1 MKALFHGKTVHNR
14 TNFLRLLCSVVTV
27 PILFG
32 SCLVAQNGPAPSP
45 KPQNSFIRVNQVG
58 YECGNTNRAYLMSP
72 ASAQGTKFAVLNSYG
87 YPVFKGT
94 VGADQGTWVGATNF
108 EVNAIDFT
116 VWPGSYTIQVGGVV
130 SPSFQVGLGAFI
142 YSGPLTNALTF
153 YQNERDGTNYIPSD
167 LRTAPG
173 HQSDA
178 SAKVYLTPNI
188 DENDILVSDLTA
200 TGATINAEGG
210 WWDAGDYL
218 KFVQTH
224 SYTVALMLI
233 GVRDFPYQMGSGSW
247 TSNFTAEAK
256 FGLQWLSQMWNDSS
270 KTLYYQV
277 GIGTGGCVIKGSGQG
292 GCPKGTQ
299 YLYSD
304 HDIWRLPQDDT
315 AANYPGAP
323 YKYILNRPVF
333 VAGPAGS
340 KISPNLAGRLAAA
353 FAVGYQVYQNSD
365 PAFAAQCLKN
375 AEDIFALAQTNANKN
390 NNLLTTAPYDFYP
403 EVVWQDDLE
412 LGATELYNAL
422 SSCNMPPAGLPQTN
436 ASYYLNQAA
445 YWANAYIT
453 SPNDASDS
461 LNLYDVSGLAHY
473 ELYRAI
479 SAAGNPSG
487 LAVTQAALLADLKK
501 ELDNAVAQ
509 SATDPFGFGFAWG
522 QFDTTTHGA
531 GLAVEAKEYD
541 YLTSST
547 TYEQHSRQWAAN
559 ILGANAWG
567 VSLIVG
573 DGSTFPDCMQHQVA
587 NLVGSLD
594 GSYPVL
600 AGALVEGPNSY
611 DAVQSGGFVTN
622 MRNCPAN
629 GVDAYA
635 AFNNYNDPN
644 AAVFVDNVQSYATT
658 EPAIDLTSASFL
670 MFAWRTAGAPAT
682 QSGRGRD

>member
-1 MKALFHGKTVHNR
+1 MKANLHSKAVNNR
-14 TNFLRLLCSVVTV
+14 AYFRGLLGGLVAL
-27 PILFG
+27 PLFG
-32 SCLVAQNGPAPSP
+32 SSLMAQAAPASLT
-45 KPQNSFIRVNQVG
+45 PQNSYIRVNQVG
-58 YECGNTNRAYLMSP
+58 YEANTQSRAYLMSP
-72 ASAQGTKFAVLNSYG
+72 ASAQGAKFVVLDSKGNT
-87 YPVFKGT
+87 VFKGK

-116 VWPGSYTIQVGGVV
+116 VCQGTYTVQVGSVV
-130 SPSFQVGLGAFI
+130 SPSFQVGPGSAI
-142 YSGPLTNALTF
+142 YSAPLANTLSF
-153 YQNERDGTNYIPSD
+153 YQNERDGINYIPSD
-167 LRTAPG
+167 LRSAPG
-173 HQSDA
+173 HVNDA
-178 SAKVYLTPNI
+178 SAKVYQTPNI
-188 DENDILVSDLTA
+188 DENDILVSDLTP

-233 GVRDFPYQMGSGSW
+233 GVRDFPNQMGSGSW

-256 FGLQWLSQMWNDSS
+256 FGLQWLSQMWDDSS

-292 GCPKGTQ
+292 GCPAGTQ

-304 HDIWRLPQDDT
+304 HDIWRLPQDDN

-323 YKYILNRPVF
+323 YKYIRNRPVF
-333 VAGPAGS
+333 IAGPAGS

-353 FAVGYQVYQNSD
+353 FAVGYQVYRNSD

-375 AEDIFALAQTNANKN
+375 AEHIFDLAQTNANIN

-422 SSCNMPPAGLPQTN
+422 SNCNSLPAGLPHAN
-436 ASYYLNQAA
+436 AGYYLNKAA

-453 SPNDASDS
+453 GPNDASDS

-479 SAAGNPSG
+479 SAAGNPGG

-501 ELDNAVAQ
+501 ELDNAVTQ
-509 SATDPFGFGFAWG
+509 SATDPFGFGFAWA

-541 YLTSST
+541 YLTGSS
-547 TYEQHSRQWAAN
+547 TYEQYSRQWTAN

-567 VSLIVG
+567 ISLIVG

-594 GSYPVL
+594 GTPPVL

-611 DAVQSGGFVTN
+611 ANVQSGGFVAN

-670 MFAWRTAGAPAT
+670 MFAWRSAGAPAN
-682 QSGRGRD
+682 

>member
-1 MKALFHGKTVHNR
+1 MKAFSYGKTFHNR
-14 TNFLRLLCSVVTV
+14 VYLRGLLCA
-27 PILFG
+27 
-32 SCLVAQNGPAPSP
+32 VAVLPALGASSSMA
-45 KPQNSFIRVNQVG
+45 QTSFIRVNQVG
-58 YECGNTNRAYLMSP
+58 YEANTQSRAYLMSP
-72 ASAQGTKFAVLNSYG
+72 ASAQGGKFRVIDSHGHTAFSG
-87 YPVFKGT
+87 K
-94 VGADQGTWVGATNF
+94 VGADQGTWVGTTSF
-108 EVNAIDFT
+108 EVNTIDFA
-116 VWPGSYTIQVGGVV
+116 VCQGAYTIQVGSAV
-130 SPSFQVGLGAFI
+130 SPSFQVGSGSAI
-142 YSGPLTNALTF
+142 YSAPLTNALTF
-153 YQNERDGTNYIPSD
+153 YQNERDGSNYIPSD

-188 DENDILVSDLTA
+188 DGNDILVSDLTP

-233 GVRDFPYQMGSGSW
+233 GVRDFPNQMGSGSW

-256 FGLQWLSQMWNDSS
+256 FGLQWLSQMWDDSS

-304 HDIWRLPQDDT
+304 HDIWRLPQDDKAT
-315 AANYPGAP
+315 NYPGAP
-323 YKYILNRPVF
+323 YKYIRNRPVF
-333 VAGPAGS
+333 IAGPAGS

-353 FAVGYQVYQNSD
+353 FAVGYQVYRDSD

-375 AEDIFALAQTNANKN
+375 AADIFDLAQTNAHIN

-403 EVVWQDDLE
+403 EVAWQDDLE

-422 SSCNMPPAGLPQTN
+422 SSCNAPPAGLPHTSAN
-436 ASYYLNQAA
+436 YYLNKAA
-445 YWANAYIT
+445 NWANAYIT
-453 SPNDASDS
+453 GPNDASDS
-461 LNLYDVSGLAHY
+461 LNLYDVSGLAHF

-479 SAAGNPSG
+479 SAAGNPGG
-487 LAVTQAALLADLKK
+487 LATSRAALLADMKK

-509 SATDPFGFGFAWG
+509 GTTDPFGFGFAWG
-522 QFDTTTHGA
+522 QFDTTTHGS
-531 GLAVEAKEYD
+531 GLAVEAAEYD
-541 YLTSST
+541 YLSGSG
-547 TYEQHSRQWAAN
+547 TYQQYSRRWEAN

-567 VSLIVG
+567 ISLIVG
-573 DGSTFPDCMQHQVA
+573 NGSTFPDCMQHQVA

-594 GSYPVL
+594 GSNPVL
-600 AGALVEGPNSY
+600 AGASVEGPNSY
-611 DAVQSGGFVTN
+611 SNVQSGGFVTN

-658 EPAIDLTSASFL
+658 EPAIDLTASSFL
-670 MFAWRTAGAPAT
+670 MFAWRTAGAPAN
-682 QSGRGRD
+682 

>member
-1 MKALFHGKTVHNR
+1 MKAFSHGKTVHSRVN
-14 TNFLRLLCSVVTV
+14 LRGLLCAVALL
-27 PILFG
+27 PALFG
-32 SCLVAQNGPAPSP
+32 SSLMAQT
-45 KPQNSFIRVNQVG
+45 SFIRVNQVG
-58 YECGNTNRAYLMSP
+58 YESNTQSRAYFMSP
-72 ASAQGTKFAVLNSYG
+72 ASAQGTKFKVVDSHGNAAFSG
-87 YPVFKGT
+87 K
-94 VGADQGTWVGATNF
+94 VGADQGTWVGATPF

-116 VWPGSYTIQVGGVV
+116 VCEGTYTIQVGSTV
-130 SPSFQVGLGAFI
+130 SPSFRVGSGNEL
-142 YSGPLTNALTF
+142 YSTPLANALSF
-153 YQNERDGTNYIPSD
+153 YQNERDGSNYIPSD
-167 LRTAPG
+167 LRSAPG
-173 HQSDA
+173 HQSD
-178 SAKVYLTPNI
+178 SHAKVYVTPKI
-188 DENDILVSDLTA
+188 DENDILVNDLTP

-233 GVRDFPYQMGSGSW
+233 GVRDFPNQMGHGSW

-256 FGLQWLSQMWNDSS
+256 FGLEWLSQMWDDSS
-270 KTLYYQV
+270 QTLYYQV
-277 GIGTGGCVIKGSGQG
+277 GIGTGGCVLKGTGQG
-292 GCPKGTQ
+292 GCPAGTQ

-323 YKYILNRPVF
+323 FKYIRNRPVF

-353 FAVGYQVYQNSD
+353 FAVGYQVYRNSD

-375 AEDIFALAQTNANKN
+375 AEDIFELAQTNANKN
-390 NNLLTTAPYDFYP
+390 NTLLTVAPYDFYP
-403 EVVWQDDLE
+403 EVEWRDDLE
-412 LGATELYNAL
+412 LGATELFNAL
-422 SSCNMPPAGLPQTN
+422 SSCNNPPAGLPHTN
-436 ASYYLNQAA
+436 ANYYLNKAA

-453 SPNDASDS
+453 GPNDASDS
-461 LNLYDVSGLAHY
+461 LNLYDVSGLAHF

-487 LAVTQAALLADLKK
+487 LATSKAALLADMKK

-509 SATDPFGFGFAWG
+509 SATDPFGFGFGWA
-522 QFDTTTHGA
+522 QFDTTTHGT

-541 YLTSST
+541 YLTGSG
-547 TYEQHSRQWAAN
+547 TYEQYSRRWASN

-573 DGSTFPDCMQHQVA
+573 DGSTFPECMQHQVA

-594 GSYPVL
+594 GSNPVL
-600 AGALVEGPNSY
+600 AGASVEGPNSY

-635 AFNNYNDPN
+635 AFNNYNDSN

-658 EPAIDLTSASFL
+658 EPAIDLTASSFL
-670 MFAWRTAGAPAT
+670 MFAWRTAGAPAN
-682 QSGRGRD
+682 